1 MRLALTFVAVAWIAF
16 AAACSHLPFA
26 GVPPAFAGTPSLSV
40 GEWTGETSQGMPI
53 AFTVSST
60 ETVTSITIG
69 YDFNDCSGSKT
80 FADLNVRTAPQVT
93 CIPGPCSG
101 TVNSYRA
108 FSYLDGSF
116 GSSPVTQING
126 LFLPGNE
133 AKGQVIFSDYP
144 SCGTATPVEWSARR
158 R

>member
-1 MRLALTFVAVAWIAF
+1 
-16 AAACSHLPFA
+16 
-26 GVPPAFAGTPSLSV
+26 
-40 GEWTGETSQGMPI
+40 GEWTGATSQGTPI
-53 AFTVSST
+53 AFTVSSS
-60 ETVTSITIG
+60 ETVTSITVG

-80 FADLNVRTAPQVT
+80 FADLNVPTAPQVT

-101 TVNSYRA
+101 TVTSYRA
-108 FSYLDGSF
+108 FGYVNGSF
-116 GSSPVTQING
+116 GNGPVTQING

-144 SCGTATPVEWSARR
+144 SCGTATPVEWTARR